1 MRDGK
6 AVGESGTLSA
16 DIVVV
21 DPEPDHL
28 CMIQEMLQAGGYTVR
43 GFSSGEAAWTAV
55 HQKPPDLI
63 LLELHLP
70 DMDGWQMIRSLKAEA
85 TLPFIPLIAM
95 ATNPTRDQVMAA
107 LDAGADEFIA
117 KPVNDVELLA
127 RVRAMLRLKARA
139 EAQVG
144 PDASHKHQVL
154 TQTREMEW
162 AQTGMYRNDKLAA
175 LGRMAASIAHE
186 INNPLSAILLN
197 IYLLR
202 QSLPPGQPIH
212 ESLDLI
218 QQQVE
223 SIARLTEQLR
233 HFSRPPRKERKK
245 VILNQVIE
253 NALTSTAGELQ
264 EHQITVE
271 CSLDP
276 HLPSVL
282 ASPEQLT
289 EVFTNIIAYMS
300 HTMPEGST
308 LSIHTLTRG
317 ENVCAHLMNK
327 GTTIAPEILNRIFEP
342 YFTLRADHDLTLR
355 LAISYRIV
363 EDHGGELGV
372 ESHAGQGTTFT
383 LRLPALSKSGTT

>member
-1 MRDGK
+1 MGK
-6 AVGESGTLSA
+6 SGTLSA
-16 DIVVV
+16 DIMVV

-28 CMIQEMLQAGGYTVR
+28 CMINAMLQAGGYMVH
-43 GFSSGEAAWTAV
+43 GISSGRAALAAV
-55 HQKPPDLI
+55 LRKPPDLI
-63 LLELHLP
+63 LLELRLP
-70 DMDGWQMIRSLKAEA
+70 DMDGWQVIRSLKAEA

-117 KPVNDVELLA
+117 SPINDVELLA
-127 RVRAMLRLKARA
+127 RVRAMLRLKALA

-144 PDASHKHQVL
+144 PDASHKHRLLV
-154 TQTREMEW
+154 QTRELER
-162 AQTGMYRNDKLAA
+162 AQTGICRSEKLAA

-212 ESLDLI
+212 ESLDTI

-223 SIARLTEQLR
+223 SIARLTGQLR
-233 HFSRPPRKERKK
+233 HFSRPPRKERRK

-276 HLPSVL
+276 HLPAVL

-289 EVFTNIIAYMS
+289 DVFTSIIAYIT
-300 HTMPEGST
+300 HAAPEGGT

-317 ENVCAHLMNK
+317 ENVYAHLTDK
-327 GTTIAPEILNRIFEP
+327 GTTIAPEVLDRIFEP
-342 YFTLRADHDLTLR
+342 YFTLGADHDLTLR
-355 LAISYRIV
+355 LAISCRIL
-363 EDHGGELGV
+363 EDHGGELSV
-372 ESHAGQGTTFT
+372 ESHTGQGTTFT
-383 LRLPALSKSGTT
+383 LRLPALSEGTT